1 MEQKTVERNYG
12 RKVIRD
18 GQGVRQTKS
27 KNYARR
33 FFLIMGCT
41 FMIGFVFGSIVTG
54 IIVHKND
61 MKKLQ
66 RQESISSAEV
76 QMIESSPYGS
86 GNNVISE
93 EGDFTWTVD
102 DSFIPLDVPMD
113 TELQQFVFEL
123 SASYNIDWTLVMAM
137 IDHESSWDSDCISK
151 TNDYGLMQINV
162 CNHEM
167 LQERLGITDFLDEE
181 QNIRSGLYVLSWL
194 FKKYDGDVHKVL
206 MAYNMGEG
214 GCENL
219 WNSGVHS
226 TSYSRTI
233 TAKQA
238 EFQQYIEE
246 RMGETNE

>member
-1 MEQKTVERNYG
+1 MEQKVEKTYG

-18 GQGVRQTKS
+18 GQGVRQTKK

-41 FMIGFVFGSIVTG
+41 FIVGMVFGSIVTG

-61 MKKLQ
+61 MKKLMQ
-66 RQESISSAEV
+66 RQETLSGAEV
-76 QMIESSPYGS
+76 QMILSEPFGS
-86 GNNVISE
+86 GNNQVTEDDNFI
-93 EGDFTWTVD
+93 WKVD
-102 DSFIPLDVPMD
+102 DSFVPLDVNMD
-113 TELQQFVFEL
+113 KELQQFVFEL
-123 SASYNIDWTLVMAM
+123 STSYNIDWTLVMAI
-137 IDHESSWDSDCISK
+137 IDHESDFIPTAVSP

-181 QNIRSGLYVLSWL
+181 QNIRSGLYVLSYL
-194 FKKYDGDVHKVL
+194 FKKYDGNVHKVL

-214 GCENL
+214 GCERL
-219 WNSGVHS
+219 WESGVYS

-233 TAKQA
+233 TNIQA
-238 EFQQYIEE
+238 DFQQQIQE
-246 RMGETNE
+246 RTGDENE